1 MIYRRPWKSDPFS
14 SLPALPKSSTS
25 DCDDDSS
32 LPASSESRS
41 TRRSSLVFFWIPI
54 FALIIVTGTGLF
66 ITQQPE
72 DYGGNRAAICAI
84 QKGAVRYLDE
94 WVQYHLL
101 AMGFEDIYLYDNSDD
116 FELEAWYQSY
126 DPQLQKR
133 IHIQHFPGLRR
144 QNKAYTQCTKQIQN
158 RRWHAWIA
166 FIDIDEFVVL
176 RDTQRYPYIYDFLE
190 SLPKY
195 YGGLAVNWVTF
206 RLNNHTHYKDLPVT
220 LRFQNRTENA
230 TSQHIKTIART
241 HLLRKALNPHYV
253 GYLFLLQWRRWI
265 RTYDTRGNIV
275 DGALNPA
282 LADEQIAIYH
292 YLSKSLEEYKEK
304 CSRGRADKPKKEWR
318 STMACKT
325 DRLILKDLLKAPES
339 IKDDAPWQL
348 LKERVPAYAN
358 KYITAST
365 A

>member
-176 RDTQRYPYIYDFLE
+176 RDTKQYPYISDFLE
-190 SLPKY
+190 TLPKE

-206 RLNNHTHYKDLPVT
+206 LLNGHMHYEDLPVT
-220 LRFQNRTENA
+220 LRFQNRSDDAIHDA
-230 TSQHIKTIART
+230 TNQHIKTIART

-253 GYLFLLQWRRWI
+253 GYLLFRWWI

-275 DGALNPA
+275 DGPFNPA
-282 LADEQIAIYH
+282 MADEQIAIYH
-292 YLSKSLEEYKEK
+292 YLSKSLEEFKGR
-304 CSRGRADKPKKEWR
+304 CARGRPTVSKKVAANH
-318 STMACKT
+318 MACQP
-325 DRLILKDLLKAPES
+325 DEDILRELQVVPEL

-348 LKERVPAYAN
+348 LKERVPSYTN
-358 KYITAST
+358 KYITS
-365 A
+365 